1 MGTQSACLL
10 SSSTMNS
17 DQPKTRTVICP
28 TCGGPSL
35 YAHENRFRPFCSERC
50 RNVDLGAWASEGFR
64 MPADAPPDDQ
74 VYGDAKLQ

>member
-1 MGTQSACLL
+1 
-10 SSSTMNS
+10 MNP
-17 DQPKTRTVICP
+17 DLPKPRSVICP

-50 RNVDLGAWASEGFR
+50 KNVDLGAWASEGFR

-74 VYGDAKLQ
+74 IYGDARLQ

>member
-1 MGTQSACLL
+1 MSPDLP
-10 SSSTMNS
+10 
-17 DQPKTRTVICP
+17 QPKTVACP

-35 YAHENRFRPFCSERC
+35 YAPENRYRPFCSERC
-50 RNVDLGAWASEGFR
+50 KNVDLGAWASEGFR